1 MATKRKSLSKP
12 AVNKRAGNKPSNVKL
27 WNDENISDGSSVSGD
42 ELSDDDDEDSEEETA
57 NDKRKRLAKEY
68 LNSVKDK
75 RDGSSDNSDS
85 DGSSDDED
93 SDVKVSMK
101 LRKQRLE
108 SQGKYFRNLADTIEG
123 IAEDTWIQRKLS
135 GHENAVTCVALTT
148 DDCTIYSGAKDNS
161 LIKWDV
167 ESGAKTILKEKWNGK
182 VIPRTQSIEGE
193 VLSVAVSYDGK
204 YIASGGRDNFV
215 RIYDSRSDSEIKCFA
230 GHRDAV
236 SSLCFQKDTYTLFSG
251 SFDRCVKH
259 WDLNEMGYIETVFGH
274 QDSIYAIDCWVK
286 EKPVTSSGDRSVRL
300 WKIAEES
307 HLVFKG
313 HNSSIDCVQYLMDDI
328 FLSAGQDGSIKM
340 WKDSTKKPI
349 ASIDQAH
356 GMEGA
361 YNPRW
366 ISSLACVKMT
376 DLAVSGSCDGY
387 ARLWNVDATNKR
399 IKLINKIPV
408 EGFINGL
415 AISSKILVA
424 GTGREH
430 RLGRWSHLR
439 GNKNKIIITKLNS
452 SS

>member
-1 MATKRKSLSKP
+1 MSTKRKSVSKP
-12 AVNKRAGNKPSNVKL
+12 VVNKRASNKLSNVKL
-27 WNDENISDGSSVSGD
+27 WNDENISDGSSG
-42 ELSDDDDEDSEEETA
+42 SDDEKLDDESDESEEETA
-57 NDKRKRLAKEY
+57 NEKRKRLAKEY
-68 LNSVKDK
+68 LNSVKED
-75 RDGSSDNSDS
+75 R

-93 SDVKVSMK
+93 SDGSSDDENKDAKVSMK

-123 IAEDTWIQRKLS
+123 IAEDSWIQRKLN

-148 DDCTIYSGAKDNS
+148 DDSTIYSGAKDNS

-167 ESGAKTILKEKWNGK
+167 ESGSKIILKAKWNGQ
-182 VIPRTQSIEGE
+182 VVPRTQSIEGE
-193 VLSVAVSYDGK
+193 VLSVAVSHDGK
-204 YIASGGRDNFV
+204 YIASGGRDKFV

-274 QDSIYAIDCWVK
+274 QDSIYSLDCWIK
-286 EKPVTSSGDRSVRL
+286 EKPVTSSGDRSIRL
-300 WKIAEES
+300 WKIADES
-307 HLVFKG
+307 HLVYKG
-313 HNSSIDCVQYLMDDI
+313 HNSSIDCIQYLMDDI
-328 FLSAGQDGSIKM
+328 FLSAGQDGSIKL
-340 WKDSTKKPI
+340 WKDTSKKPI
-349 ASIDQAH
+349 ASVDQAH

-366 ISSLACVKMT
+366 ISSLACIKMS

-399 IKLINKIPV
+399 IKLVNKIPV
-408 EGFINGL
+408 DGFINGL
-415 AISSKILVA
+415 AVSNNLLVA

-430 RLGRWSHLR
+430 RLGRWSHFR
-439 GNKNKIIITKLNS
+439 GNKNKIIVTRLNS
-452 SS
+452 